1 MNNQL
6 DFRTGIRDT
15 IPTAFGYIG
24 IGLAFGVVARG
35 AGHGPIIT
43 LLMSLLA
50 YSGTAQFIIVSMI
63 AASSA
68 YISILFAVLMVSAR
82 MILVSMTVAPYLRHE
97 SMWRNVWLGT
107 LITDETFALTMSKLN
122 YTDHK
127 LNFDWL
133 NAANIFA
140 YSIWALSSVV
150 GNLIGSLI
158 PNPNAFGLDFALVAM
173 FIGLLYL
180 QVIGDRAMGL
190 LLQGIVVILVCV
202 LMYLGLI
209 FIPSSVLVLVV
220 TVVACLLGMGVK
232 HAFF

>member
-1 MNNQL
+1 
-6 DFRTGIRDT
+6 
-15 IPTAFGYIG
+15 
-24 IGLAFGVVARG
+24 
-35 AGHGPIIT
+35 
-43 LLMSLLA
+43 MSLLA

-68 YISILFAVLMVSAR
+68 YISIIFAVLMVSAR
-82 MILVSMTVAPYLRHE
+82 MILVSMTVAPYFRKE

-122 YTDHK
+122 YTNHR
-127 LNFDWL
+127 LSFTWL

-140 YSIWALSSVV
+140 YSIWALASLV
-150 GNLIGSLI
+150 GNLVGSLI

-180 QVIGDRAMGL
+180 QIIGDRRMGL
-190 LLQGIVVILVCV
+190 LLQGIVVAIVCV

-220 TVVACLLGMGVK
+220 TITSCLLGMGVK
-232 HAFF
+232 HVFF